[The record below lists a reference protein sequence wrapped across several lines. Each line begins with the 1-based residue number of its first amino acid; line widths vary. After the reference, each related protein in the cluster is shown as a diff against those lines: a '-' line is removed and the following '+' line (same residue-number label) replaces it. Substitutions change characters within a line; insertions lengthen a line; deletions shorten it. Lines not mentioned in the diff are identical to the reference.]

1 MDPIMLEEIKQLLMI
16 YWGGIKSV
24 QRGRVS
30 GTVGDSGR
38 VQLSATLSPVDV
50 SRSFFI
56 VTSAITNASNVTDRR
71 FTDVTVSEFDGE
83 TLSMYVRNIKA
94 ASVGSSVQVVADW
107 QVIEFK

>member
-1 MDPIMLEEIKQLLMI
+1 MDPITLDEIKELLTI
-16 YWGGIKSV
+16 YGGGIKSV

-56 VTSAITNASNVTDRR
+56 VTSKLIRWEV
-71 FTDVTVSEFDGE
+71 
-83 TLSMYVRNIKA
+83 LCKL
-94 ASVGSSVQVVADW
+94 
-107 QVIEFK
+107 

>member
-1 MDPIMLEEIKQLLMI
+1 M
-16 YWGGIKSV
+16 
-24 QRGRVS
+24 S

-94 ASVGSSVQVVADW
+94 DSVGSSVQVVADW